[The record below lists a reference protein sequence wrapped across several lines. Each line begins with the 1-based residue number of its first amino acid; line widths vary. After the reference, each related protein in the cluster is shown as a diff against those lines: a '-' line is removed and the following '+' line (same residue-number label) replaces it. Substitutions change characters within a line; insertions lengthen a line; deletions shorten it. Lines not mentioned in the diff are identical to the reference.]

1 MNGSTPEA
9 RPSYR
14 PEFKPNRHLVFYI
27 AVGVVGL
34 VLIALFIMLG
44 WVANKQSA
52 IRQASENHES
62 LQATPGPAQAREN
75 P

>member
-1 MNGSTPEA
+1 MNNSTPEA

-14 PEFKPNRHLVFYI
+14 PESKPNRHLGFHI
-27 AVGVVGL
+27 AVGVAGL

-62 LQATPGPAQAREN
+62 LQAAPGPAQVGES